1 MSSRFYLLILSFCI
15 EIVNFCYIV
24 FAESESESESEDEKE
39 RRKSTK
45 TSVQKLIMST
55 SIRRGSETSEKNT
68 DTDNGDNSSGN

>member
-24 FAESESESESEDEKE
+24 FAESESESEDEKE